1 MKARDSLSLSAIFGG
16 STFVFSCRVTGAGL
30 TLFTQVLLAR
40 WLGAAELG
48 IYVIAFSWCVLLA
61 ALSNV
66 GMTPATLR
74 VIGRALAEHKPGVI
88 WGYSRRG
95 GQIVLSVSCVLA
107 IALGLLA
114 VLAVDR
120 LPGGNAAPFLIALA
134 AAPAL
139 ALVSFQGQIAVAFR
153 WLKTAFL
160 ANEVFRPLFLILI
173 IAAIWIGTEKLS
185 ASAVMAVQTTL
196 MFVTAIVLYI
206 ILRAG
211 MRAEISPAPSEY
223 DTRAWLRI
231 GMPLLLITFFGNY
244 FPEFM
249 VILIGSH
256 VATDQVAIFNA
267 SYRLALIIT
276 FGLFAIDS
284 VTAPVASRLY
294 AAGDIAELQ
303 AVVRRATKLGFL
315 CSLAAVSGFALFGQ
329 FMLGLFGEEFVVGYK
344 TMMILAAAQLVR
356 SAAGPVLSLM
366 AVTGHQDSCLIVFAS
381 SLVAAVILVFVLVP
395 IFGIHGAAL
404 TVLLVTLGWSV
415 WLHRLVVMHLGIRPS
430 ILGVFARV

>member
-173 IAAIWIGTEKLS
+173 IAAIWISTEKLS
-185 ASAVMAVQTTL
+185 ASAVMAVRTT
-196 MFVTAIVLYI
+196 
-206 ILRAG
+206 
-211 MRAEISPAPSEY
+211 
-223 DTRAWLRI
+223 
-231 GMPLLLITFFGNY
+231 
-244 FPEFM
+244 
-249 VILIGSH
+249 
-256 VATDQVAIFNA
+256 
-267 SYRLALIIT
+267 
-276 FGLFAIDS
+276 
-284 VTAPVASRLY
+284 
-294 AAGDIAELQ
+294 
-303 AVVRRATKLGFL
+303 
-315 CSLAAVSGFALFGQ
+315 
-329 FMLGLFGEEFVVGYK
+329 
-344 TMMILAAAQLVR
+344 
-356 SAAGPVLSLM
+356 
-366 AVTGHQDSCLIVFAS
+366 
-381 SLVAAVILVFVLVP
+381 
-395 IFGIHGAAL
+395 
-404 TVLLVTLGWSV
+404 
-415 WLHRLVVMHLGIRPS
+415 
-430 ILGVFARV
+430 

>member
-30 TLFTQVLLAR
+30 TLFTQIILAR
-40 WLGAAELG
+40 WMGAAELG
-48 IYVIAFSWCVLLA
+48 IYTIAFSWCVLLA
-61 ALSNV
+61 AVSNV
-66 GMTPATLR
+66 GMTPAALR
-74 VIGRALAEHKPGVI
+74 VIGRALAEHKPDLI
-88 WGYSRRG
+88 WGFVRRG
-95 GQIVLSVSCVLA
+95 YQIVLGVSTALA
-107 IALGLLA
+107 ITLGLLA
-114 VLAVDR
+114 LLSADR
-120 LPGGNAAPFLIALA
+120 LPGGNASPFLIALA
-134 AAPAL
+134 ATPAL
-139 ALVSFQGQIAVAFR
+139 SLVSFQGQIAVAFR

-160 ANEVFRPLFLILI
+160 PTEVFRPLFLILSI
-173 IAAIWIGTEKLS
+173 TVIWVSTEKLS
-185 ASAVMAVQTTL
+185 ATAVMTVQTTL
-196 MFVTAIVLYI
+196 MFVAAMFLYIVL
-206 ILRAG
+206 RTG
-211 MRAEISPAPSEY
+211 VQAEIKPAPREY

-231 GMPLLLITFFGNY
+231 GMPLLLIMFFGNY

-249 VILIGSH
+249 VILIGQH
-256 VATDQVAIFNA
+256 VPSDQVAIFNI
-267 SYRLALIIT
+267 SYRLALLIT

-294 AAGDIAELQ
+294 AAADIAELQ

-329 FMLGLFGEEFVVGYK
+329 FMLGLFGEEFVVGHK

-366 AVTGHQDSCLIVFAS
+366 SVTGHQDSCLIVFSS
-381 SLVAAVILVFVLVP
+381 SLVAAVILVFALVP
-395 IFGIHGAAL
+395 IFGIIGAAL